1 MALGVGVKG
10 CRREALIFLAG
21 GGKGEIALLG
31 KEENWWNG
39 SMVNFPQNRMRGG
52 DLETILEWEE
62 IWILESEPMIN
73 QIPDVPMDDYLQK
86 ELERQ
91 REEELAGTGD
101 DRIP

>member
-1 MALGVGVKG
+1 M
-10 CRREALIFLAG
+10 EWQH
-21 GGKGEIALLG
+21 GE
-31 KEENWWNG
+31 
-39 SMVNFPQNRMRGG
+39 FPSEQDEGG

-91 REEELAGTGD
+91 REEELARTGD